1 MEPIDH
7 NLFPK
12 IQLIELHQIGLICLY
27 SELIFQFHHCPVIYT
42 VNLDLSLLSLFLLS
56 FFQNSSLPSF
66 PFSIP
71 RSLSPSPFLP
81 RTRARTHPHS
91 VTHTHTHTHTHTQW
105 HKNSRKWL
113 FEEMIVSVIASH
125 CIQNLL
131 ELTWRHFSCIS
142 AGASAGILSGTCIGL
157 GWPESVIAVFSQLF
171 YW

>member
-42 VNLDLSLLSLFLLS
+42 LNLDLSLFSLFLLS

-91 VTHTHTHTHTHTQW
+91 VTHTHTHTHTHTVTQ
-105 HKNSRKWL
+105 K
-113 FEEMIVSVIASH
+113 FEEMTIWGNDCLSD
-125 CIQNLL
+125 CFTLYTEPFRTDL
-131 ELTWRHFSCIS
+131 ETFQLHFSWRVSWHTLRHMC
-142 AGASAGILSGTCIGL
+142 
-157 GWPESVIAVFSQLF
+157 WPRMARIRNCSI
-171 YW
+171 